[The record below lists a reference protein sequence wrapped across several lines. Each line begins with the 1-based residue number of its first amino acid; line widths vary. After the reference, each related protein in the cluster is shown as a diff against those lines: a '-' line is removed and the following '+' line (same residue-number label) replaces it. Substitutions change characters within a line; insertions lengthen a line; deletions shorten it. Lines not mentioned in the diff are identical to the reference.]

1 MPVLDIAPG
10 QNPQAYGVM
19 SFGVEG
25 ATPGFTVDTSG
36 NVVISGTLT
45 ASGSPIIQVAGLD
58 PTGVVDATA
67 TIQAAIN
74 SIPTDSGGFTFLSD
88 YRGTVVQMPFG
99 RLRVT
104 GQITTLAGLTLAGA
118 GPQSTVLVNEGTNN
132 HVLYFLGADAGT
144 IDPLCFNNFAIAQK
158 SGVTHTTGDA
168 IHVDGGGFGCT
179 VNIENV
185 TTYATYR
192 GFYFRDTY
200 LSRIA
205 RCEGYLHT
213 TNAFL
218 TDVLCTSINFD
229 ACYSAACTGSG
240 FKIFGNYMTLKG
252 CGSDSNTLDGYE
264 IYYNGG
270 STVSIALIGCGA
282 EGSGRNGISADRVVG
297 LTISSP
303 RLIAPAASAQ
313 AGIKLDGGNG
323 IVIQAP
329 VVSSLN
335 ANVSPAI
342 TLVNTSGAYPIG
354 TTIIAMS
361 QATNYSGG
369 LFDQSDRVFHI
380 SDQTGMGLGNKGFRI
395 GPITNFTADLQ
406 GIFIGNTPAGS
417 GAIAYGLY
425 SRPVAGAAH
434 TTFAALKG
442 QPEIAFAGVSRAIAA
457 WCSSPIVT
465 SGSLTRAEGVR
476 IDDITGGSTANVN
489 MGIGSTVAATGNWS
503 IYNVS
508 TRDNLMG
515 GKIIMGATTG
525 PQIITGT
532 GTPEGAVT
540 APIGSM
546 FMRSDGGA
554 ATSLYVKESGTGN
567 TGWVGK

>member
-1 MPVLDIAPG
+1 MPQPFEVIDQDNPG
-10 QNPQAYGVM
+10 RSLGYWDENGNIVI
-19 SFGVEG
+19 
-25 ATPGFTVDTSG
+25 PGNLTIGGS
-36 NVVISGTLT
+36 VIS
-45 ASGSPIIQVAGLD
+45 ASTQPTIYVSGLD
-58 PTGVVDATA
+58 PSATTDDAA
-67 TIQAAIN
+67 IIQAAIN
-74 SIPTDSGGFTFLSD
+74 LAPADSGGFTFLSD
-88 YRGTVVQMPFG
+88 YRGLIIQLPPG
-99 RLRVT
+99 RFLVNSTITIRPGVT
-104 GQITTLAGLTLAGA
+104 LQGA
-118 GPQSTVLVNEGTNN
+118 GKQATVLVNGSATGD
-132 HVLYFLGADAGT
+132 VLAFTGNDSGT
-144 IDPLCFNNFAIAQK
+144 IDCLGINNLAIAQK
-158 SGVTHTTGDA
+158 SGVTHTSGYA
-168 IHVDGGGFGCT
+168 INIDGGGFGCT
-179 VNIENV
+179 IVMDQV
-185 TTYATYR
+185 TTYATYAGTR
-192 GFYFRDTY
+192 FRDVY
-200 LSRIA
+200 LSNITS
-205 RCEGYLHT
+205 CEAYLHT
-213 TNAFL
+213 KNGFL
-218 TDVLCTSINFD
+218 ADTLCTSINFT
-229 ACYSAACTGSG
+229 ACYAAANTESG
-240 FKIFGNYMTLKG
+240 FKIFGNYMTLQG

-282 EGSGRNGISADRVVG
+282 EGSVRNGISADRVVG

-489 MGIGSTVAATGNWS
+489 MGIGSTVASTGNWS

-515 GKIIMGATTG
+515 GKIIMGTTTG
-525 PQIITGT
+525 PQIITGA
-532 GTPEGAVT
+532 GTPEAAVT
-540 APIGSM
+540 APVGSM
-546 FMRSDGGA
+546 FLRSDGGA
-554 ATSLYVKESGTGN
+554 ATSLYIKESGTGN

>member
-1 MPVLDIAPG
+1 MPVFDIEPG
-10 QNPQAYGVM
+10 QNPKAAGTM

-25 ATPGFTVDTSG
+25 STPGFTVDTSG
-36 NVVISGTLT
+36 NVTISGVLT
-45 ASGSPIIQVAGLD
+45 ATGSPIIQVSGLD
-58 PTGVVDATA
+58 PTGVADATA
-67 TIQAAIN
+67 LIQAAIN

-88 YRGTVVQMPFG
+88 YRGAMVQLPFG
-99 RLRVT
+99 RFRIT
-104 GQITTLAGLTLAGA
+104 GQITVLPGLTLTGA
-118 GPQSTVLVNEGTNN
+118 GPQSTVLVNQGTTN
-132 HVLYFLGADAGT
+132 HVLYFLGADNGT
-144 IDPLCFNNFAIAQK
+144 IDPVCFNNFAVAQK
-158 SGVTHTTGDA
+158 SGVTHTAGDA

-200 LSRIA
+200 LSKVT

-229 ACYSAACTGSG
+229 ACYAAACTGSG

-264 IYYNGG
+264 IYYNAG
-270 STVSIALIGCGA
+270 STVSVALVGCGA
-282 EGSGRNGISADRVVG
+282 EGSGRNGISADRASG
-297 LTISSP
+297 LAISAP
-303 RLIAPAASAQ
+303 RLIAPNGSAN
-313 AGIKLDGGNG
+313 AGIKLDGGAG
-323 IVIQAP
+323 IVITAP
-329 VVSSLN
+329 VISSLQAN
-335 ANVSPAI
+335 ANSAI
-342 TLVNTSGAYPIG
+342 SLVNTSGAYPVG
-354 TTIIAMS
+354 TTVISLSA
-361 QATNYSGG
+361 ATNYAG
-369 LFDQSDRVFHI
+369 LVDQPDRVFHI
-380 SDQTGMGLGNKGFRI
+380 TDQTAMGLGNKGFRI
-395 GPITNFTADLQ
+395 GPTTAFTADLQ
-406 GIFIGNTPAGS
+406 AMFIGSAPIGS
-417 GAIAYGLY
+417 GAIAYGLHA
-425 SRPVAGAAH
+425 RPQASGTL
-434 TTFAALKG
+434 TTFACVKT
-442 QPEIAFAGVSRAIAA
+442 QPEVQTAGVTRVLGHWA
-457 WCSSPIVT
+457 SSPINT
-465 SGSLTRAEGVR
+465 GASPARAEGVR
-476 IDDITGGSTANVN
+476 IDDITGGFTSNANL
-489 MGIGSTVAATGNWS
+489 GIGNTVAVSGTWS

-515 GKIIMGATTG
+515 GKIIMGTTTG

-554 ATSLYVKESGTGN
+554 ATSLYIKESGTGN